1 MCAAGRFLC
10 DERGASAGEYA
21 LILSVLGF
29 AILMAALVFGD
40 AISTSFNQSSH
51 TIANA
56 GAPNNAAAAPALTAA
71 RKQ

>member
-1 MCAAGRFLC
+1 MCAAWRFLG

-21 LILSVLGF
+21 LILSILGLG
-29 AILMAALVFGD
+29 ILLAALVFGD
-40 AISTSFNQSSH
+40 AISTSFSQSSH

-56 GAPNNAAAAPALTAA
+56 GAPDNADAPAATAA

>member
-1 MCAAGRFLC
+1 MCAAWRYLC
-10 DERGASAGEYA
+10 DERGALAGEYA
-21 LILSVLGF
+21 LILSILGL

-56 GAPNNAAAAPALTAA
+56 GAPDDAAAQPAMTAA
-71 RKQ
+71 RQR

>member
-1 MCAAGRFLC
+1 MRAAWRYLC

-21 LILSVLGF
+21 LILSIFGLVF
-29 AILMAALVFGD
+29 LMAALIFGD

-56 GAPNNAAAAPALTAA
+56 GAPTAA
-71 RKQ
+71 TRRP